1 MPDAFSASM
10 LRRAG
15 HVAIMLAGLTA
26 LALVVRHIGPATIGG
41 LIRQIGWSFWL
52 ITMLYAAH
60 TALRGV
66 ALWQTLPPGAIP
78 LLDVIGIRFGAE
90 GVEMLTL
97 TGPFLAEP
105 AKAWLL
111 HRRGID
117 TPAAFGAV
125 AAEYLLYNLTAAWL
139 GAGALGILLSRDALL
154 SGLKVPAEGL
164 LVGVAALTVGC
175 AVTAVT
181 GRGLIASSVH
191 AIARRVAPRRADAA
205 VARVGRVEGV
215 LVAVLH
221 DDPRRLAAM
230 LAVELAGHALLALEI
245 FVTLHAL
252 GLNAG
257 PRSAFI
263 IEGAVKWIGALF
275 FFVPGQIGVSEGI
288 YAVLLPAVG
297 LPAAAGVTIALV
309 RRARALLI
317 GGLGFLF
324 FVLPARNGPQP

>member
-1 MPDAFSASM
+1 M
-10 LRRAG
+10 LRRGG
-15 HVAIMLAGLTA
+15 HALVMVAALTA
-26 LALVVRHIGPATIGG
+26 LVLVVRHIGPGTIAG
-41 LIRQIGWSFWL
+41 LIRQVGWSFWL
-52 ITMLYAAH
+52 ITLLYGAH

-66 ALWQTLPPGAIP
+66 ALWQTLPAGAIP

-139 GAGALGILLSRDALL
+139 GAGALAVLLSRGALVR
-154 SGLKVPAEGL
+154 GLNVPAQGL
-164 LVGVAALTVGC
+164 LVGIAALTIAC

-181 GRGLIASSVH
+181 GRGIVASSVH

-205 VARVGRVEGV
+205 TARVRRVEGV

-230 LAVELAGHALLALEI
+230 LAVELAGHALLVIEIMVALD
-245 FVTLHAL
+245 AL
-252 GLNAG
+252 RLDAGLG
-257 PRSAFI
+257 SAFV

-275 FFVPGQIGVSEGI
+275 FFIPGQVGVSEGI
-288 YAVLLPAVG
+288 YAMLLPAVG

-309 RRARALLI
+309 RRARAFI
-317 GGLGFLF
+317 VGGLGFLF
-324 FVLPARNGPQP
+324 FAAPARNRSQSA

>member
-1 MPDAFSASM
+1 M
-10 LRRAG
+10 
-15 HVAIMLAGLTA
+15 VAALTA
-26 LALVVRHIGPATIGG
+26 LILVVRHIGLGTIAG
-41 LIRQIGWSFWL
+41 LLRQIGWSFWL
-52 ITMLYAAH
+52 ITLLYAAH

-78 LLDVIGIRFGAE
+78 LFDVIAIRFGAE

-111 HRRGID
+111 HRRGIE

-139 GAGALGILLSRDALL
+139 GSVALGILLFRGALL
-154 SGLKVPAEGL
+154 RALNAPAEGL
-164 LVGVAALTVGC
+164 LVGVAALTIGC
-175 AVTAVT
+175 AFTAVT
-181 GRGLIASSVH
+181 GRGLVASSVQ

-205 VARVGRVEGV
+205 VARVRRVEGV

-230 LAVELAGHALLALEI
+230 LAVELAGHVLLAIEI
-245 FVTLHAL
+245 FVTLDAL
-252 GLNAG
+252 RLPAGLG
-257 PRSAFI
+257 SAFI

-288 YAVLLPAVG
+288 YAILLPAVG

-309 RRARALLI
+309 RRARALI
-317 GGLGFLF
+317 VGGLGFLL
-324 FVLPARNGPQP
+324 VAAPARKSA

>member
-1 MPDAFSASM
+1 M
-10 LRRAG
+10 LRRGG
-15 HVAIMLAGLTA
+15 HALVTVAALTA
-26 LALVVRHIGPATIGG
+26 LVLVVRHIGPGTIAG
-41 LIRQIGWSFWL
+41 LIRQVGWSFWL
-52 ITMLYAAH
+52 ITLLYAGH

-125 AAEYLLYNLTAAWL
+125 AAEYLLYNLAAAWL
-139 GAGALGILLSRDALL
+139 GAGALAVLLSRGALVR
-154 SGLKVPAEGL
+154 GLNVPAQGL
-164 LVGVAALTVGC
+164 LAGIAALTIGC

-181 GRGLIASSVH
+181 GRGIVASSVH
-191 AIARRVAPRRADAA
+191 AIARRVAPRRAEAA
-205 VARVGRVEGV
+205 TARVRRVEGV

-230 LAVELAGHALLALEI
+230 LAVELAGHALLVLEI
-245 FVTLHAL
+245 MVAL
-252 GLNAG
+252 DALRLDAGLG
-257 PRSAFI
+257 SAFV
-263 IEGAVKWIGALF
+263 IEGAVKWIGGLF
-275 FFVPGQIGVSEGI
+275 FFVPGQVGVSEGI
-288 YAVLLPAVG
+288 YAMLLPAVG

-309 RRARALLI
+309 RRARALI
-317 GGLGFLF
+317 VGGLGFLF
-324 FVLPARNGPQP
+324 FATPARSRSQSV

>member
-1 MPDAFSASM
+1 M
-10 LRRAG
+10 
-15 HVAIMLAGLTA
+15 VAALTA
-26 LALVVRHIGPATIGG
+26 LVLVVRHIGPGTIAG
-41 LIRQIGWSFWL
+41 LIRQVGWSFWL
-52 ITMLYAAH
+52 ITLLYAAH

-66 ALWQTLPPGAIP
+66 ALWQTLPAGAIP

-117 TPAAFGAV
+117 TAAAFGAV

-139 GAGALGILLSRDALL
+139 GAGALAVLLSRGALVR
-154 SGLKVPAEGL
+154 GLNAPAQGL
-164 LVGVAALTVGC
+164 LIGIAALTIGC

-181 GRGLIASSVH
+181 GRGMVASTFH

-205 VARVGRVEGV
+205 TARVRRVEGV

-230 LAVELAGHALLALEI
+230 LAVELAGHALLVIEIMAALD
-245 FVTLHAL
+245 AL
-252 GLNAG
+252 RLDAGLG
-257 PRSAFI
+257 SAFV

-275 FFVPGQIGVSEGI
+275 FFIPGQVGVSEGI
-288 YAVLLPAVG
+288 YAMLLPAVG

-309 RRARALLI
+309 RRARALI
-317 GGLGFLF
+317 VGGLGFLF
-324 FVLPARNGPQP
+324 FAAPARNQSQSA

>member
-1 MPDAFSASM
+1 M
-10 LRRAG
+10 
-15 HVAIMLAGLTA
+15 VAALTA
-26 LALVVRHIGPATIGG
+26 LVLVVRHIGPGTIAG
-41 LIRQIGWSFWL
+41 LIRQVGWSFWL
-52 ITMLYAAH
+52 ITLLYAAH

-66 ALWQTLPPGAIP
+66 ALWQTLPAGAIP

-139 GAGALGILLSRDALL
+139 GAGALAVLLSRGALVR
-154 SGLKVPAEGL
+154 GLNVPAHGL
-164 LVGVAALTVGC
+164 LIGIAALTIGC

-181 GRGLIASSVH
+181 GRGIVASAFH
-191 AIARRVAPRRADAA
+191 AIARLVAPRRADAA
-205 VARVGRVEGV
+205 TARVRRMEGV

-230 LAVELAGHALLALEI
+230 LAVELAGHALLVIEIMVALD
-245 FVTLHAL
+245 AL
-252 GLNAG
+252 RLDAGLG
-257 PRSAFI
+257 SAFV

-275 FFVPGQIGVSEGI
+275 FFVPGQVGVSEGI
-288 YAVLLPAVG
+288 YAMLLPAVG
-297 LPAAAGVTIALV
+297 LPAAAGVTVALV
-309 RRARALLI
+309 RRARALI
-317 GGLGFLF
+317 VGGLGFLF
-324 FVLPARNGPQP
+324 FAAPARNPSQSA

>member
-1 MPDAFSASM
+1 
-10 LRRAG
+10 
-15 HVAIMLAGLTA
+15 
-26 LALVVRHIGPATIGG
+26 
-41 LIRQIGWSFWL
+41 
-52 ITMLYAAH
+52 
-60 TALRGV
+60 
-66 ALWQTLPPGAIP
+66 
-78 LLDVIGIRFGAE
+78 
-90 GVEMLTL
+90 
-97 TGPFLAEP
+97 
-105 AKAWLL
+105 
-111 HRRGID
+111 
-117 TPAAFGAV
+117 
-125 AAEYLLYNLTAAWL
+125 
-139 GAGALGILLSRDALL
+139 
-154 SGLKVPAEGL
+154 
-164 LVGVAALTVGC
+164 
-175 AVTAVT
+175 
-181 GRGLIASSVH
+181 VH

-205 VARVGRVEGV
+205 VARVRRVEGV

-245 FVTLHAL
+245 FITLHAL

-309 RRARALLI
+309 RRARALVI

-324 FVLPARNGPQP
+324 FVLPSRKGPQP

>member
-1 MPDAFSASM
+1 M
-10 LRRAG
+10 
-15 HVAIMLAGLTA
+15 VAALTA
-26 LALVVRHIGPATIGG
+26 LVLVVRHIGPGTIAG
-41 LIRQIGWSFWL
+41 LIRQVGWSFWL
-52 ITMLYAAH
+52 ITLLYAAH

-66 ALWQTLPPGAIP
+66 ALWQTLPAGAIP

-117 TPAAFGAV
+117 TAAAFGAV

-139 GAGALGILLSRDALL
+139 GAGALAVLLSRGALVR
-154 SGLKVPAEGL
+154 GLNAPAQGL
-164 LVGVAALTVGC
+164 LIGIAALTIGC

-181 GRGLIASSVH
+181 GRGMVASTFH

-205 VARVGRVEGV
+205 TARVRRVEGV

-230 LAVELAGHALLALEI
+230 LAVELAGHALLVIEIMAALD
-245 FVTLHAL
+245 AL
-252 GLNAG
+252 RLDAGLG
-257 PRSAFI
+257 SAFV

-275 FFVPGQIGVSEGI
+275 FFVPGQVGVSEGI
-288 YAVLLPAVG
+288 YAMLLPAVG

-309 RRARALLI
+309 RRARALI
-317 GGLGFLF
+317 VGGLGFLF
-324 FVLPARNGPQP
+324 FAAPARNQSQSA

>member
-1 MPDAFSASM
+1 M
-10 LRRAG
+10 
-15 HVAIMLAGLTA
+15 VAALTA
-26 LALVVRHIGPATIGG
+26 LVLVVRHIGPGTIAG
-41 LIRQIGWSFWL
+41 LVRQVGWSFWL
-52 ITMLYAAH
+52 ITLLYAAH

-111 HRRGID
+111 HRRGIE

-125 AAEYLLYNLTAAWL
+125 AAEYLLYNLTAAWM
-139 GAGALGILLSRDALL
+139 GSVALGILLSRGALL
-154 SGLKVPAEGL
+154 RGLNAPAEGL
-164 LVGVAALTVGC
+164 LAGVAALTIGC
-175 AVTAVT
+175 AITAVT
-181 GRGLIASSVH
+181 GRGLIASSVQ

-205 VARVGRVEGV
+205 VARVRRVEGV

-230 LAVELAGHALLALEI
+230 LAVELAGHLLLAIEI
-245 FVTLHAL
+245 MVTLDAL
-252 GLNAG
+252 GLHAG
-257 PRSAFI
+257 PGPALI

-288 YAVLLPAVG
+288 YAILLPAVG

-309 RRARALLI
+309 RRARALI
-317 GGLGFLF
+317 VGGVGFLF
-324 FVLPARNGPQP
+324 FAVPLRNRPPQDR